1 MAGLSFDIIRRKS
14 SKLRHIFF
22 WFFHFASEWY
32 GFTALQIEKRAHS
45 HSHSFT
51 NSLAYI

>member
-1 MAGLSFDIIRRKS
+1 MAGLSLTLLEGRAQS
-14 SKLRHIFF
+14 SDTFFF
-22 WFFHFASEWY
+22 WFFHFVSEWY